1 MIKAFWDRE
10 TKTIFEGEE
19 ASPKDA
25 KRARK
30 RLPTSLWKRARAKL
44 DQIDV
49 AGKITDLQT
58 PSNHLESLSGDRE
71 GQHSIW
77 VNRQYRICF
86 RWSDGD
92 AEDVEIVDYH

>member
-1 MIKAFWDRE
+1 MIKSFRDRE
-10 TKTIFEGEE
+10 TRTIFEGEE
-19 ASPKDA
+19 VDPKEA

-30 RLPTSLWKRARAKL
+30 RLPTNLWKRARAKL
-44 DQIDV
+44 DQIDG
-49 AGKITDLQT
+49 AGKVTDLQT
-58 PSNHLESLSGDRE
+58 PSNHLETLEGDRE

-77 VNRQYRICF
+77 INTQYRICF